1 MDCIGPLEPP
11 SAQGHK
17 YCLCI
22 VDSCTR
28 WPSVYLL
35 KSLTAKAVCDALLD
49 LFVNVGVPKVIVSDC
64 GSNFTSQLTQEL
76 LRKLGC
82 DPRFNTLRHPEASG
96 MVERF
101 NQTCKKMLHHVMQQ
115 HGRQW
120 HKVVPLM
127 LWALRE
133 VPNAITGTSPYM
145 LVYGRNPRGPLTIL
159 KESWTWEN
167 DTSASLSQPVADYL
181 LDLRSK
187 LSEAAEFAQS
197 HTDAAQQGYA
207 AHYNLR
213 ARQKKFQEGDQVIV
227 LAPEN
232 TGKMGNRWLGPG
244 TIVRVK
250 SPYSYLVDLGN
261 GNVRHMHAN
270 KMRHFVGRIQGCGVI
285 AECDTE
291 FGKVLLPEVVV
302 DESVMPHVRVDPQKL
317 SHLDEGQRAE
327 LVEVLDEFA
336 ACFSDK
342 PGLCDVVTHRI
353 VTTPDLVPKQMRP
366 YRVPIAFRADVNRQ
380 IRELLDMGL
389 IRPSVIPM
397 ARPIV
402 CVAKKSGDVS
412 IACDYRYLNSF
423 TVG

>member
-1 MDCIGPLEPP
+1 MSCHECQLRARKLTTERVPITPIIKDQIPFQTLNMDCIGPLEPP

-22 VDSCTR
+22 VDICIR

-35 KSLTAKAVCDALLD
+35 KSLTVKAVCDALLD

-64 GSNFTSQLTQEL
+64 GTNFTSQLTQEMV
-76 LRKLGC
+76 RKLGC
-82 DPRFNTLRHPEASG
+82 APRFNTPGHPEASG

-120 HKVVPLM
+120 HKFVPLM
-127 LWALRE
+127 LWALRDFA
-133 VPNAITGTSPYM
+133 NATTGTTPYM

-159 KESWTWEN
+159 KELWTGEN
-167 DTSASLSQPVADYL
+167 DPSASLAQPVADYL

-197 HTDAAQQGYA
+197 HTESAQQGYA

-213 ARQKKFQEGDQVIV
+213 ARQKEFQEGDQVIV
-227 LAPEN
+227 LAPKN
-232 TGKMGNRWLGPG
+232 TGEMGNRWLGPS
-244 TIVRVK
+244 TVVRVK

-270 KMRHFVGRIQGCGVI
+270 KMRHFVARIQGCGVI
-285 AECDTE
+285 AECDTK
-291 FGKVLLPEVVV
+291 FGKVLPPEVVV
-302 DESVMPHVRVDPQKL
+302 NEGVIPSVRVNPVKL

-342 PGLCDVVTHRI
+342 QSSVT
-353 VTTPDLVPKQMRP
+353 
-366 YRVPIAFRADVNRQ
+366 
-380 IRELLDMGL
+380 
-389 IRPSVIPM
+389 S
-397 ARPIV
+397 
-402 CVAKKSGDVS
+402 
-412 IACDYRYLNSF
+412 
-423 TVG
+423 